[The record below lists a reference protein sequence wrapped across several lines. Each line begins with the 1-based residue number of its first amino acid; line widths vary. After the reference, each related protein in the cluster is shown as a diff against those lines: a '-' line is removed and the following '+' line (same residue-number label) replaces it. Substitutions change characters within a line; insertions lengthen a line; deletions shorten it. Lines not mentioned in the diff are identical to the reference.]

1 MIPHKESDI
10 RHMKEFSSVP
20 PDASAALYFLP
31 GQYLFANFQDE
42 MTSIKALSSDQVAR
56 AFRGVHTDT
65 GWLGRRVLR
74 YREASEGNA
83 IISYEPAAVRTIH
96 VAFTGGNV
104 EKVEVSLP
112 TLILLGKGKDYYL
125 WATSA
130 KSISAKTRLAVAPLP
145 NVGSGKICFGK
156 NEVPETHPATVA
168 AVWKLIFETPFNGD
182 HAGNRCRTEPD
193 DVRNLLIKLA
203 ADKVTKFPALQLLTS
218 STSIEDAW
226 ESIVEQRRYDSRF
239 S

>member
-1 MIPHKESDI
+1 MN
-10 RHMKEFSSVP
+10 EFPSVP

-31 GQYLFANFQDE
+31 GQYLFANFQEE

-83 IISYEPAAVRTIH
+83 IISYEPAAVRVIH
-96 VAFTGGNV
+96 VALSGGNV
-104 EKVEVSLP
+104 EKVAVPLP

-125 WATSA
+125 WAASA
-130 KSISAKTRLAVAPLP
+130 KSMSAKTSLAVAPLP
-145 NVGSGKICFGK
+145 NIGSGKICFGK
-156 NEVPETHPATVA
+156 NEVPETHPSTLAT
-168 AVWKLIFETPFNGD
+168 VWKLIFETPFNGD
-182 HAGNRCRTEPD
+182 HAGNRCQTEPE

-203 ADKVTKFPALQLLTS
+203 ADRAKKFPTLQLLSS
-218 STSIEDAW
+218 STTVEDAW
-226 ESIVEQRRYDSRF
+226 ETIVEQRRYDSRF